1 MYWLSD
7 NVGFCQLF
15 IPIAVTAEGIQRLQK
30 WGEQMGFSFGF
41 SQQVKFICLKY
52 L

>member
-15 IPIAVTAEGIQRLQK
+15 IPIAVTAEGIQRLQEVGGADGIFL
-30 WGEQMGFSFGF
+30 WLLATG
-41 SQQVKFICLKY
+41 
-52 L
+52 